1 MKRFFLIS
9 CLCLVQWSLSAQ
21 EQEAKQLL
29 LNVEKLAQFKKILY
43 DMYKYYQILNRG
55 YNTIKNI
62 ASGNFKLH
70 KAFLDG
76 LLQVSP
82 AVRQYHKVAAIIEYE
97 RRIVLDAGRMRRYFQ
112 GDDQFSSSELL
123 YLSKVYSNLVHQ
135 SSRQIEELWL
145 VVTAGKL
152 RMSDD
157 ERLKAIDRIYESVQD
172 QYHFLREFG
181 NKSLQLSYQ
190 RRTEQADVQLSRR
203 LHGF

>member
-9 CLCLVQWSLSAQ
+9 CLCLVQWSLCAQ

-157 ERLKAIDRIYESVQD
+157 ERLQAIDRIYESVQD
-172 QYHFLREFG
+172 QYHFLKEFG

-203 LHGF
+203 LQGF

>member
-1 MKRFFLIS
+1 MRRIILIS
-9 CLCLVQWSLSAQ
+9 CLCLIQLSLCAQ

-82 AVRQYHKVAAIIEYE
+82 AVRQYHRVAAIIEYE
-97 RRIVLDAGRMRRYFQ
+97 KRMVSDAGRMRRYFQ

-123 YLSKVYSNLVHQ
+123 YLSKVYSNVLHQ
-135 SSRQIEELWL
+135 SSRLIEELWL
-145 VVTAGKL
+145 VITAGKL

-157 ERLKAIDRIYESVQD
+157 ERLKAIDRIFESVQD

-190 RRTEQADVQLSRR
+190 RRTEKADVQLSRK
-203 LHGF
+203 LQGF

>member
-1 MKRFFLIS
+1 MKKIVLIG
-9 CLCLVQWSLSAQ
+9 CLCLLQGSLSAQ

-82 AVRQYHKVAAIIEYE
+82 AVRQYHRVAAIIEYE
-97 RRIVLDAGRMRRYFQ
+97 KRIVSDAGRMRRYFQ
-112 GDDQFSSSELL
+112 GDGQFSSSELH
-123 YLSKVYSNLVHQ
+123 YLSKVYSNVLHQ

-157 ERLKAIDRIYESVQD
+157 ERLKAIDRIFESVQD

-190 RRTEQADVQLSRR
+190 RKTEQADVQLSRR
-203 LHGF
+203 LQGF